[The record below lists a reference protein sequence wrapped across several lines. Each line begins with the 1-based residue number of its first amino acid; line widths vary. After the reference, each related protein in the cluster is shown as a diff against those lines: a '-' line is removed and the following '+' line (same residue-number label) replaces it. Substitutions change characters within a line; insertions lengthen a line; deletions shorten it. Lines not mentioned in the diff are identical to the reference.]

1 MQHNKGSS
9 PTRHPSRADRELHIR
24 LHKMAKPNIELTCCH
39 KCVCLIYLAY
49 MYICFVCSIKC
60 PLIEVQHSL
69 YAVVTMPTCC
79 PPPERSLRHIS
90 PVSSWNPSIP
100 RADDIWNVA
109 LCLCPPSQSH
119 VIRQWS
125 H

>member
-9 PTRHPSRADRELHIR
+9 PTRHPSRADRELHMR
-24 LHKMAKPNIELTCCH
+24 LHKIAKPNKDLTCCH
-39 KCVCLIYLAY
+39 KCICNILI
-49 MYICFVCSIKC
+49 ICFVCSIKAL
-60 PLIEVQHSL
+60 LIEVQHSL

-79 PPPERSLRHIS
+79 PPAETSLRHIS
-90 PVSSWNPSIP
+90 LVSSWNPSDP
-100 RADDIWNVA
+100 RADDIWNGA
-109 LCLCPPSQSH
+109 LCLCPPLQSH